1 MAIRSASDGDRRI
14 ATSPSAEPS
23 RVIPLDLD
31 DYRSLVRLDEPFV
44 APPPVPAAADRRAA
58 LVDELLTYLQAERGE
73 TGGGNR
79 SSRDEKRRWLRA
91 LLTVRGPDP
100 LPDWVHDRLDRLL
113 RREVLD
119 RGVTDIANLP
129 RLPRNWLGADRD
141 AATTAI
147 LWRGDI
153 ATLNADAIVNAANA
167 QMLGCFQPFHGCID
181 NAIHSAAGPRVR
193 EDCDKIMRRQG
204 GAEGT
209 GWAKVTRAYNLPSRY
224 ILHTVGPIVAPDRL
238 RPEHER
244 WLAACYRSCLDLAS
258 RVRDIRSVAFCAIS
272 TGVFGFP
279 REPAARVA
287 LRAISGWLDDH
298 PGALDS
304 IVLNVFSQ
312 DDFQIYQRLLRGEG
326 TEETHVRPP

>member
-1 MAIRSASDGDRRI
+1 MTTPFASDGDWLT
-14 ATSPSAEPS
+14 ATSSSGKSS
-23 RVIPLDLD
+23 RATPLDLD
-31 DYRSLVRLDEPFV
+31 DYRSLICLDEPFV
-44 APPPVPAAADRRAA
+44 APPPVPAAVDQRAA
-58 LVDELLTYLQAERGE
+58 LVDELLACLHAERG
-73 TGGGNR
+73 GAGSGNL
-79 SSRDEKRRWLRA
+79 SSHEERRRLLRA

-100 LPDWVHDRLDRLL
+100 LPDWFHDRLDRLL

-119 RGVTDIANLP
+119 RGLSDIANLP
-129 RLPRNWLGADRD
+129 PVSQGWPGALHG
-141 AATTAI
+141 AATSCI

-244 WLAACYRSCLDLAS
+244 LLAACYRSCLDLAS
-258 RVRDIRSVAFCAIS
+258 RVPDIRSVAFCGIS

-287 LRAISGWLDDH
+287 LRAIGDWLDDH
-298 PGALDS
+298 PGAIDS

-312 DDFQIYQRLLRGEG
+312 DDLQIYQRLLRGKG
-326 TEETHVRPP
+326 TEESHVQRP

>member
-1 MAIRSASDGDRRI
+1 MKTNSALDDDRLT
-14 ATSPSAEPS
+14 ATSSRFEPS
-23 RVIPLDLD
+23 RVTPLDLD
-31 DYRSLVRLDEPFV
+31 DYRSLVRLDEPFI
-44 APPPVPAAADRRAA
+44 APPPAPVAADRRAV
-58 LVDELLTYLQAERGE
+58 LVDELLTYLHAERGE
-73 TGGGNR
+73 TGGGDG
-79 SSRDEKRRWLRA
+79 SSEDQKRRLLRA

-100 LPDWVHDRLDRLL
+100 LPDWFHDRLDRLL

-129 RLPRNWLGADRD
+129 RLPRDWLGADRD
-141 AATTAI
+141 TATAAI

-153 ATLNADAIVNAANA
+153 TTLNADAIVNAANA
-167 QMLGCFQPFHGCID
+167 QMLGCFQPFHACID

-193 EDCDKIMRRQG
+193 EDCDKIMLRQG

-244 WLAACYRSCLDLAS
+244 LLAACYRSCLDLAS
-258 RVRDIRSVAFCAIS
+258 RVPDIRSVAFCGIS

-287 LRAISGWLDDH
+287 LRAIGDWLDEH
-298 PGALDS
+298 PGVIDS
-304 IVLNVFSQ
+304 IVLNLFSQ
-312 DDFQIYQRLLRGEG
+312 DDLQIYQRLLRGEG
-326 TEETHVRPP
+326 TEEAHV

>member
-1 MAIRSASDGDRRI
+1 MTKISASDGDRLT
-14 ATSPSAEPS
+14 ATSSSVKPS
-23 RVIPLDLD
+23 RAASLDLD
-31 DYRSLVRLDEPFV
+31 DYRSLICLDEPFV
-44 APPPVPAAADRRAA
+44 APPPAPAAADQRAV
-58 LVDELLTYLQAERGE
+58 LVDELLAYLQAE
-73 TGGGNR
+73 GGGAGSGDL
-79 SSRDEKRRWLRA
+79 SSHDERRRLLRA

-100 LPDWVHDRLDRLL
+100 LPDWFHARLDRLL
-113 RREVLD
+113 RGEVLD
-119 RGVTDIANLP
+119 RGLTDIANLP
-129 RLPRNWLGADRD
+129 RVPQGWPGALPD
-141 AATTAI
+141 AATSCI

-181 NAIHSAAGPRVR
+181 NAIHSVAGPRVR
-193 EDCDKIMRRQG
+193 EDCARIMQRQG
-204 GAEGT
+204 GPEGT

-244 WLAACYRSCLDLAS
+244 LLAACYRSCLDLAS
-258 RVRDIRSVAFCAIS
+258 RVPDIRSVAFCGIS

-287 LRAISGWLDDH
+287 LRAIGGWLDDH
-298 PGALDS
+298 PGMIDL

-312 DDFQIYQRLLRGEG
+312 DDFQIYERLLRGEG
-326 TEETHVRPP
+326 TEEAHV